1 MTVKEA
7 ADKLNLDE
15 KEVRKRRKDNM
26 IIGLRKVNGRL
37 IIPDDT
43 AIIPSKKEIQAFL
56 VQILK
61 FKNDSNY
68 VISRELCPDANS
80 LNNIVTY
87 LFKRGFI
94 GEVKSDSNIAHLFS
108 RIKVTESGFDYVVKS
123 NINSTT
129 TSNVSINILSVNPQL
144 KVGAVVA

>member
-43 AIIPSKKEIQAFL
+43 AIIPSKKE
-56 VQILK
+56 
-61 FKNDSNY
+61 
-68 VISRELCPDANS
+68 
-80 LNNIVTY
+80 T
-87 LFKRGFI
+87 
-94 GEVKSDSNIAHLFS
+94 KS
-108 RIKVTESGFDYVVKS
+108 
-123 NINSTT
+123 
-129 TSNVSINILSVNPQL
+129 SNVNS
-144 KVGAVVA
+144 